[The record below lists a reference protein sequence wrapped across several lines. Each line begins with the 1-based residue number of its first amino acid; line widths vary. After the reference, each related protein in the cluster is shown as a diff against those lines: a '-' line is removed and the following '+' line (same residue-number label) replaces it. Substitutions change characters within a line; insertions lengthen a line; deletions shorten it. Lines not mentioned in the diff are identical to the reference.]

1 METNLLVRLIEKC
14 WMHIIEN
21 AAESLVRK
29 HGVEQFH
36 TFVIF
41 HGETAHDQHVAARLR
56 YILQE
61 LLNCGPMLAVA
72 IIDGRIFCI
81 FIQTEILQHG
91 RFKRTDRITADNT
104 ETRFV
109 HIANGDGRKW

>member
-1 METNLLVRLIEKC
+1 
-14 WMHIIEN
+14 MHIVEN
-21 AAESLVRK
+21 AAEPLVRK

-36 TFVIF
+36 AFVIF

-56 YILQE
+56 DILQE
-61 LLNCGPMLAVA
+61 LLDCRPVLAVA
-72 IIDGRIFCI
+72 IIDGRIFCK

-91 RFKRTDRITADNT
+91 RFKRTNRITADHT